1 MQSSTRISVM
11 GFDRA
16 GRAFA
21 LDALREGARADEC
34 ACAKRATG
42 SGKTRMRAVLDTS
55 KVSCAN
61 RRAHAGADSK
71 VMPCAG
77 DSTAHR
83 NGLHGDTGKIRGSLF
98 LRWHRLRAKQNEVLS
113 RGHQRGWRRKVGVF
127 AVTEVH
133 LRQHKSAC
141 LLGEPHAEIT
151 DDITMA
157 LVVNAKF
164 AGLDVD
170 DAVTGKLIRLST
182 TQGRKRSGWRS
193 I

>member
-1 MQSSTRISVM
+1 MQGSTRMPVM
-11 GFDRA
+11 GVDRV
-16 GRAFA
+16 GGAFVP
-21 LDALREGARADEC
+21 DALGDGARADMC
-34 ACAKRATG
+34 ASAKWATG
-42 SGKTRMRAVLDTS
+42 SGKTPRRAVLDTS

-61 RRAHAGADSK
+61 RRAHASAGRK

-83 NGLHGDTGKIRGSLF
+83 NGLHGDTGKIRGPLF
-98 LRWHRLRAKQNEVLS
+98 LRWHRLRAKHNEVFS
-113 RGHQRGWRRKVGVF
+113 GGHQRGWRRKVGVF
-127 AVTEVH
+127 AMTEVH